1 MAKAKAITKIDDMGM
16 FIDKSDEV
24 LVDSRF
30 VAEVFEKNHRDVL
43 RDIRNI
49 LGTDSEKV
57 AEFNL
62 RNFAQMS
69 YTDSVGRKYPCF
81 AMTREGFNLL
91 VMGWNGKKALEFKVA
106 YVNRFKE
113 MEAQRDTLVHARTDF
128 PQLTD
133 IVKALHDNPKSYH
146 YANECNLVNKVAI
159 GMTAK
164 EYKIKHNIPLET
176 KSIRPYLTAEEI
188 KAVDLA
194 QAADMVMCRLFPDYN
209 ERKQK
214 LEEYVA
220 VTLRV
225 DKLDKLLMPGNEDD
239 E

>member
-69 YTDSVGRKYPCF
+69 YADSVGRKYPCF

-91 VMGWNGKKALEFKVA
+91 VMGWNGKKTKQSRVSL
-106 YVNRFKE
+106 N
-113 MEAQRDTLVHARTDF
+113 
-128 PQLTD
+128 
-133 IVKALHDNPKSYH
+133 
-146 YANECNLVNKVAI
+146 AI
-159 GMTAK
+159 
-164 EYKIKHNIPLET
+164 
-176 KSIRPYLTAEEI
+176 
-188 KAVDLA
+188 
-194 QAADMVMCRLFPDYN
+194 
-209 ERKQK
+209 
-214 LEEYVA
+214 
-220 VTLRV
+220 LR
-225 DKLDKLLMPGNEDD
+225 
-239 E
+239 